1 MKFLWVK
8 KQSLSNLYNQ
18 WKYYLNY
25 ENNYFLSQN
34 EKEYLIILE
43 NILLIIVKKDEL
55 NKRIKIIDIKIE
67 NENENEKNFSL
78 NEKKFYY

>member
-1 MKFLWVK
+1 MKIII
-8 KQSLSNLYNQ
+8 
-18 WKYYLNY
+18 
-25 ENNYFLSQN
+25 FLSQN

-67 NENENEKNFSL
+67 NENENEKNFL
-78 NEKKFYY
+78 

>member
-1 MKFLWVK
+1 MKIII
-8 KQSLSNLYNQ
+8 
-18 WKYYLNY
+18 
-25 ENNYFLSQN
+25 FLSQN
-34 EKEYLIILE
+34 EKEYLIISE